1 MAISDQPVAGQPPQD
16 TTLQDPVLRRTALHA
31 THYGH
36 KARMVDFG
44 GWDMPVQ
51 YAGLVAEHMA
61 VRTGVGLFD
70 VSHMGDI
77 QLRGPNSLPA
87 VQKLLMNDAS
97 KLQTGQAHYSAMLY
111 PDGTFVDDVV
121 LHKLGENDYLIV
133 INAGTREK
141 DVQWV
146 RQVIGGMGGVHIMD
160 VSDYYTQLAIQGP
173 KAKDTLQKLT
183 KVNLTP
189 IKNYW
194 FTWGEVAG
202 CHNVL
207 IARTGYTGEDGFEIY
222 IPADEPTSSRVWG
235 ELLAAGEEFGIQ
247 PCGLGSRNTLRLEA
261 AMALY
266 GHEISDSINVFE
278 ANLGRYCKLDKG
290 TDFVGR
296 EALQKIADAGGP
308 ERRLVG
314 LEMLDRGIARDGYT
328 VLSSTGE
335 TVGEVTSGSPAPFLK
350 KNIALA
356 YVPVR
361 YAEPGTTLAVEIR
374 GVPVKAQVVPT
385 PFYKRPKATTPSS
398 AAPVPELPIITAPLS

>member
-1 MAISDQPVAGQPPQD
+1 MSDLVTPVS
-16 TTLQDPVLRRTALHA
+16 LRKTSLNAVHRS
-31 THYGH
+31 H
-36 KARMVDFG
+36 KAKMVDFG

-51 YAGLVAEHMA
+51 YSGLIEEHMT
-61 VRTGVGLFD
+61 VRERVGVFD

-77 QLRGPNSLPA
+77 QLRGPNSLAA

-111 PDGTFVDDVV
+111 ENGTFVDDVI

-146 RQVIGGMGGVHIMD
+146 RKVLGGMSGVHVTD

-173 KAKDTLQKLT
+173 KAQATLQKLT
-183 KVNLTP
+183 GVDLAP

-194 FTWGEVAG
+194 FTWGQVCG

-222 IPADEPTSSRVWG
+222 VPADEPTSSRVWA
-235 ELLAAGEEFGIQ
+235 EVLAAGAEFGIL
-247 PCGLGSRNTLRLEA
+247 PCGLGARNTLRLES

-266 GHEISDSINVFE
+266 GHEISDSLNVFE

-296 EALQKIADAGGP
+296 EALQKVQDAGGP
-308 ERRLVG
+308 AKRLVG
-314 LEMLDRGIARDGYT
+314 LEMIERGIGRDGYP
-328 VLSSTGE
+328 VLSLEGE
-335 TVGEVTSGSPAPFLK
+335 RIGEVTSGSPAPFLK

-356 YVPVR
+356 YVPMAYTAVDT
-361 YAEPGTTLAVEIR
+361 EVAVEVR
-374 GVPVKAQVVPT
+374 GAPVKAKVVPT
-385 PFYKRPKATTPSS
+385 PFYKRPKKTQNIAELYV
-398 AAPVPELPIITAPLS
+398 PVS

>member
-1 MAISDQPVAGQPPQD
+1 MTEIAS
-16 TTLQDPVLRRTALHA
+16 TLVPSPLRRTALHS
-31 THYGH
+31 THHAH
-36 KARMVDFG
+36 KAKMVDFG

-61 VRTGVGLFD
+61 VRTGVGVFD

-77 QLRGPNSLPA
+77 QLRGPNSLAA

-111 PDGTFVDDVV
+111 PNGTFVDDVV

-141 DVQWV
+141 DVKWV
-146 RQVIGGMGGVHIMD
+146 RQVIGGMSGVHVTD
-160 VSDYYTQLAIQGP
+160 VSDYYTQIAIQGP
-173 KAKDTLQKLT
+173 KAMATLQKLT
-183 KVNLTP
+183 PVDLTP

-194 FTWGEVAG
+194 FTWGQVCG

-222 IPADEPTSSRVWG
+222 IPADEPTSARVWG
-235 ELLAAGEEFGIQ
+235 EVLAAGEEFGIV

-266 GHEISDSINVFE
+266 GHEISDTINVFE

-296 EALQKIADAGGP
+296 EALAEIQANGGP
-308 ERRLVG
+308 TRRLVG
-314 LEMLDRGIARDGYT
+314 LEMVERGIGRDGYP
-328 VLSSTGE
+328 VCSLDG
-335 TVGEVTSGSPAPFLK
+335 VKIGEVTSGSPAPFLK

-356 YVPVR
+356 YVPM
-361 YAEPGTTLAVEIR
+361 AFTELGTEVAVEIR
-374 GVPVKAQVVPT
+374 GQLVKAVVVPT
-385 PFYKRPKATTPSS
+385 PFYKKPKA
-398 AAPVPELPIITAPLS
+398 AAPVITAPLS

>member
-1 MAISDQPVAGQPPQD
+1 MESKSMES
-16 TTLQDPVLRRTALHA
+16 TLAQTSTLRRTALHG
-31 THYGH
+31 THHSH

-51 YAGLVAEHMA
+51 YRGLIEEHMA
-61 VRTGVGLFD
+61 VRERVGLFD

-77 QLRGPNSLPA
+77 QLRGPNSLAA

-111 PDGTFVDDVV
+111 PNGTFVDDVV

-146 RQVIGGMGGVHIMD
+146 RQVIGTMSGVHVMD

-173 KAKDTLQKLT
+173 RAKDTLQKLT
-183 KVNLTP
+183 KVDLTP

-194 FTWGEVAG
+194 FTWGQVAG
-202 CHNVL
+202 CHNVM

-222 IPADEPTSSRVWG
+222 IPADEPTSARVWG
-235 ELLAAGEEFGIQ
+235 EVLEAGAEFGIV

-266 GHEISDSINVFE
+266 GHEISDTINVFE

-296 EALQKIADAGGP
+296 EALQKVVDEGGP
-308 ERRLVG
+308 KRRLVG
-314 LEMLDRGIARDGYT
+314 LEMIDRGIGR
-328 VLSSTGE
+328 
-335 TVGEVTSGSPAPFLK
+335 
-350 KNIALA
+350 
-356 YVPVR
+356 
-361 YAEPGTTLAVEIR
+361 
-374 GVPVKAQVVPT
+374 
-385 PFYKRPKATTPSS
+385 
-398 AAPVPELPIITAPLS
+398 